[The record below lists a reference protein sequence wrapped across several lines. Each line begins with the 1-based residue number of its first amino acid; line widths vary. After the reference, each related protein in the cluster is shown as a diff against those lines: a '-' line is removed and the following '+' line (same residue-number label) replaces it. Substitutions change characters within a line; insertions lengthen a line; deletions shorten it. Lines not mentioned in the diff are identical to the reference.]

1 MKFSLSNFDP
11 QITISTAEILEI
23 SQEINRDFSPLLPVK
38 TNNTIYNKNIS
49 PQEMLDIS
57 ETVSLNFAP
66 KMSNNQTQLMLLP
79 VDPNH
84 IYAYWNPNKD
94 NSFPMEKND
103 RPPQELTLRIYSTSP
118 SDAEQNKTSEWQDVI
133 VDNTKFQQSIPL
145 PVIYQHNSYCASLG
159 KREENNNLIPF
170 ARSNITAFTFGKTA
184 LLDKQDGST
193 LLLSHNDFVNNHQE
207 NVPLLTKSSSGQ
219 RFN

>member
-57 ETVSLNFAP
+57 ETINLNFAP

-103 RPPQELTLRIYSTSP
+103 RPPQKLTLRIYSTSP
-118 SDAEQNKTSEWQDVI
+118 
-133 VDNTKFQQSIPL
+133 
-145 PVIYQHNSYCASLG
+145 
-159 KREENNNLIPF
+159 
-170 ARSNITAFTFGKTA
+170 
-184 LLDKQDGST
+184 
-193 LLLSHNDFVNNHQE
+193 
-207 NVPLLTKSSSGQ
+207 
-219 RFN
+219 